1 MKFFFRV
8 LFVYP
13 NLHMM
18 LVPSTAIG
26 LFTKI
31 LKQDGFEVDLFDT
44 TCYEHSST
52 TSSEKRIETLQYR
65 PFNPETDVLWEP
77 ISNDRLIPD
86 FIKKINNFSPDLIL
100 CSVVEDT
107 FKQALL
113 LIDAIANRNI
123 PTLFGGVFITAAP
136 EIAMSYK
143 SVKMIGVGEGEQIIK
158 SVANNLRNNITLENI
173 PNLWI
178 KDENG
183 EIKKN
188 SPGSLIDLNIEI
200 PDFSL
205 FDEKRFLRPMGGRV
219 FKTLPLETYRGC
231 PFQCAFCNSPMQ
243 VRFAKN
249 NKLGNFLRTKN
260 VDRIRLSILDL
271 IEKYQ
276 PQYLYILDD
285 SFMSRPKQELDAFI
299 EMYAEFKIPFWFNTR
314 PESVNADYLN
324 QFIEI
329 GLDRLSVGLEHG
341 NFTFRKNVLKRNPS
355 NDLLLS
361 HLKIIANSG
370 VSFSVNNII
379 GFPTET
385 RENIFE
391 TIEFNRLIHGF
402 DALTIS
408 IFTPY
413 HGTELRD
420 LAIKKGYYDSKSL
433 TTHTTS
439 SSLLKMP
446 HLTSNQIDG
455 IFRTFL
461 MYVRFE
467 KELWPEIEKAEDFT
481 PDGNKIWKRLFEL
494 YQERYYKTDQDGF
507 PIKQSVPDEI
517 TIKHP
522 KGDDWEEVFGP
533 MSKTQMR

>member
-1 MKFFFRV
+1 MKKRFKV
-8 LFVYP
+8 LLVYP

-44 TCYEHSST
+44 THYEHSTTIST
-52 TSSEKRIETLQYR
+52 EKRVETLQYR
-65 PFNPETDVLWEP
+65 PFNPETDVLWRP
-77 ISNDRLIPD
+77 LSNEKLIPD
-86 FIKKINNFSPDLIL
+86 FINKINLFSPDLL
-100 CSVVEDT
+100 LFSVVEDT
-107 FKQALL
+107 FKQAVMLL
-113 LIDAIANRNI
+113 DSIADNKI
-123 PTLFGGVFITAAP
+123 PALFGGVFITAAP
-136 EIAMSYK
+136 EVALSYP
-143 SVKMIGVGEGEQIIK
+143 SVKMVGVGEGEHIVK
-158 SVANNLRNNITLENI
+158 SVARNLRDNKSLDNI

-178 KDENG
+178 KKENG
-183 EIKKN
+183 QIIKN
-188 SPGSLIDLNIEI
+188 PPGSLMDVNIEI

-205 FDEKRFLRPMGGRV
+205 FDHKRFLRPMGGRV
-219 FKTLPLETYRGC
+219 FKTLPLETFRGC
-231 PFQCAFCNSPMQ
+231 PFQCTFCNSPMQ
-243 VRFAKN
+243 VRFAKD

-260 VDRIRLSILDL
+260 VERIRMAILDL
-271 IEKYQ
+271 IETYQ
-276 PQYLYILDD
+276 PEYLYILDD
-285 SFMSRPKQELDAFI
+285 SFLSRPKRELDAFI
-299 EMYAEFKIPFWFNTR
+299 EMYSEFKIPFWFNTR
-314 PESVNADYLN
+314 PESVNAESLK

-341 NFTFRKNVLKRNPS
+341 NFDFRKNVLKRNPS
-355 NDLLLS
+355 NETLLE
-361 HLKIIANSG
+361 HLEIIANSG
-370 VSFSVNNII
+370 VSFSINNII

-385 RENIFE
+385 RELIFK
-391 TIEFNRLIHGF
+391 TIEFNRLIRGF

-413 HGTELRD
+413 QGTELRE
-420 LAIKKGYYDSKSL
+420 LAIKENYYDSESL

-439 SSLLKMP
+439 SSLLNMP
-446 HLTSNQIDG
+446 HLTSEQIDG

-467 KELWPEIEKAEDFT
+467 KELWPEIERAESFT
-481 PDGNKIWKRLFEL
+481 SEGNRIWKQLFNL

-507 PIKQSVPDEI
+507 PIKQTVPNDV